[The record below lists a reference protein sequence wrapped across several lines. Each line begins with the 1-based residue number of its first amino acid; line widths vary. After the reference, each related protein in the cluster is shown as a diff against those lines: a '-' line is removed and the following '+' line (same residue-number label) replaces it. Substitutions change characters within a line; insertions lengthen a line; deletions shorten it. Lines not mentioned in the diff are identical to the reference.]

1 VEKTV
6 VGLLRRQLDQQL
18 DKIRA
23 VLVERPPQGWIRSI
37 RNALGMTQAQL
48 AERMSMTPQG
58 VQKIETSEGAYTV
71 RLETLQEVAH
81 ALDCR
86 LSYVLVPNQPL
97 QDTVDNQTFKKAKN
111 IVENIS
117 HSMSLEDQKTTPE
130 EIDAQIKSVVEDLK
144 KGKKLSVIWD
154 DI

>member
-1 VEKTV
+1 MEKR
-6 VGLLRRQLDQQL
+6 VGNLLRRQLDQQL
-18 DKIRA
+18 DMIRD

-58 VQKIETSEGAYTV
+58 VQKIETSEEAYTV

-81 ALDCR
+81 TLDCR

-97 QDTVDNQTFKKAKN
+97 QDTVDNQTLKKAKS

-117 HSMSLEDQKTTPE
+117 HSMSLEDQKTTSE
-130 EIDAQIKSVVEDLK
+130 EINAQIKNVVEDLRK
-144 KGKKLSVIWD
+144 SKKLSVIWD

>member
-1 VEKTV
+1 MCV
-6 VGLLRRQLDQQL
+6 VNLLRRQLDQQL
-18 DKIRA
+18 GQIREA
-23 VLVERPPQGWIRSI
+23 LVERPPQGWIRSI

-48 AERMSMTPQG
+48 AERMSITPQG
-58 VQKIETSEGAYTV
+58 IQKIETSEEAYTA

-86 LSYVLVPNQPL
+86 LSYTLVPNQPL
-97 QDTVDNQTFKKAKN
+97 QATVEKQTLKKARS

-117 HSMSLEDQKTTPE
+117 HSMSLEDQKTTIE
-130 EIDAQIKSVVEDLK
+130 EIDAQIKNVVEDIK
-144 KGKKLSVIWD
+144 KGKNISVIWD

>member
-1 VEKTV
+1 MVE
-6 VGLLRRQLDQQL
+6 LLRRQLDEQL
-18 DKIRA
+18 GQVRE

-48 AERMSMTPQG
+48 AKRMTVVPQV
-58 VQKIETSEGAYTV
+58 VQKIEASEEAYTV
-71 RLETLQEVAH
+71 QLETLQKVAQ

-86 LSYVLVPNQPL
+86 LSYVLVPNKPL
-97 QDTVDNQTFKKAKN
+97 QDSVEKQTLKKAKS

-117 HSMSLEDQKTTPE
+117 HSMSLEDQKTTSE
-130 EIDAQIKSVVEDLK
+130 EIDAQIKKVVEDLK